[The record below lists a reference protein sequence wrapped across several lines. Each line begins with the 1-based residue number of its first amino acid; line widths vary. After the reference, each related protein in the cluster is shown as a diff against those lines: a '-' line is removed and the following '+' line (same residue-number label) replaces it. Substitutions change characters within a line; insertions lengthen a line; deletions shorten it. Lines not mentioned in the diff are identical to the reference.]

1 MGLLDNLT
9 PILSFL
15 QAPYGYRLDGTPKG
29 SGWYGPLTSK
39 SGDTVTEMSIGLPG
53 DKNEPFTPLITPN
66 QSFSD
71 MNGLLMQDRVTEDMR
86 RKAMEW
92 YLLRRSQGL
101 SPFKD

>member
-1 MGLLDNLT
+1 
-9 PILSFL
+9 
-15 QAPYGYRLDGTPKG
+15 
-29 SGWYGPLTSK
+29 
-39 SGDTVTEMSIGLPG
+39 
-53 DKNEPFTPLITPN
+53 
-66 QSFSD
+66 